1 LAPSCLRATKQ
12 TRSFQ
17 TKGRVVYVETGS
29 IPGSGF
35 VGEDRHHMKQI
46 GNQPDI
52 RNLENRDVYVLVDVE
67 HRSAVDLR
75 RLGIATHMW
84 LISME

>member
-1 LAPSCLRATKQ
+1 
-12 TRSFQ
+12 
-17 TKGRVVYVETGS
+17 
-29 IPGSGF
+29 
-35 VGEDRHHMKQI
+35 MKQI